1 VQSTDKRRP
10 GSRRRKHGRRGS
22 DLTAGD
28 MARMLH
34 VDLKT
39 IHNWVRG
46 GHLLARRTEGRHM
59 RFHRA
64 EVVRF
69 LRRFGYPIPPAL
81 GAAAPRVLVHKAGS
95 NGTARDGL
103 FVTILEVARGDYEVL
118 VLDLDAFDRKLES
131 ALVTAIRSR
140 PETRCLYVVGMSSN
154 PSRRRTFVRDSG
166 DAAIARGNG
175 HAVGRTAKWLTGS
188 VAEPP
193 KGVLARADYP

>member
-1 VQSTDKRRP
+1 
-10 GSRRRKHGRRGS
+10 
-22 DLTAGD
+22 

-46 GHLLARRTEGRHM
+46 GHVLARRTEGRHM

-81 GAAAPRVLVHKAGS
+81 GAAAPRVLVH
-95 NGTARDGL
+95 TARADVSAPGRTVREGL
-103 FVTILEVARGDYEVL
+103 FATILEVARGDYEVL
-118 VLDLDAFDRKLES
+118 VLDLDAFDRKSES
-131 ALVTAIRSR
+131 ALVAAIRSC
-140 PETRCLYVVGMSSN
+140 PETRCLYVVGMSRN
-154 PSRRRTFVRDSG
+154 PSRRRSFVRSSG

-175 HAVGRTAKWLTGS
+175 HMVGRTAKWLTGS
-188 VAEPP
+188 VDEPP
-193 KGVLARADYP
+193 RGVLARADYP